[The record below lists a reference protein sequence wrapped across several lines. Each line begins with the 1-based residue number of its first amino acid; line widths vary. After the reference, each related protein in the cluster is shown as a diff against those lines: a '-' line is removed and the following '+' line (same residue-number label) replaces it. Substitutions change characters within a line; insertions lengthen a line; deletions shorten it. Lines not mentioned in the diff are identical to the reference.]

1 MGSIKKVKLNYKS
14 VGRLL
19 KSDEV
24 LQVCKD
30 HAYSAQ
36 SKLGEG
42 YEVTFQTAPS
52 RALARVEAKSPEAI
66 QKNRKHNTIIKA
78 VLSS

>member
-1 MGSIKKVKLNYKS
+1 MGSIKKVKLNYKG

-42 YEVTFQTAPS
+42 YEVDYQTAPS
-52 RALARVEAKSPEAI
+52 RVYARVKAKTSEAI
-66 QKNRKHNTIIKA
+66 RENRKHNTIIKA